1 VPRSRLSSE
10 RSEEAAVLLCNKPAG
25 VTSHD
30 VVERVRRERRVKAGH
45 AGTLDPFATG
55 LLLVL
60 LGRAT
65 RLQRYLLP
73 LPKTYRAVARLG
85 WRSSTGDPDG
95 ELNRTDRVPERLEL
109 PTGSVEQRV
118 PMTAAVKV
126 GGERLYERAHRGEE
140 VETPIRQVEVYRAEL
155 LRSDAERAEY
165 EIECSSG
172 TYVRSL
178 IETLDDAYCESLRRT
193 AIGEL
198 RLADASSEPL
208 SPLRAL
214 DFLPERRLTD
224 EEARGV
230 EHGRSVTA
238 ADVGTSG
245 RQGEATALAYE
256 GRLLAVARRQGD
268 RLRPEVVV
276 A

>member
-1 VPRSRLSSE
+1 
-10 RSEEAAVLLCNKPAG
+10 
-25 VTSHD
+25 
-30 VVERVRRERRVKAGH
+30 
-45 AGTLDPFATG
+45 
-55 LLLVL
+55 
-60 LGRAT
+60 
-65 RLQRYLLP
+65 
-73 LPKTYRAVARLG
+73 
-85 WRSSTGDPDG
+85 
-95 ELNRTDRVPERLEL
+95 
-109 PTGSVEQRV
+109 
-118 PMTAAVKV
+118 
-126 GGERLYERAHRGEE
+126 
-140 VETPIRQVEVYRAEL
+140 VYRAEL

-208 SPLRAL
+208 SPLRVL